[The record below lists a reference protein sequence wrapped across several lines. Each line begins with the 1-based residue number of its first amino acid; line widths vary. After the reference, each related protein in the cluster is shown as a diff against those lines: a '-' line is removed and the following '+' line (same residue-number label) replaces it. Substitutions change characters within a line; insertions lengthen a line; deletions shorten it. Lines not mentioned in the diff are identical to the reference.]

1 MIEVKTTGTIPVCTL
16 IHVDI
21 SFKPY
26 WHTTAVVHNESKFM
40 SFVMRMGC
48 PTIASL
54 ETVILTKGYAGR
66 TLDVITMAYD
76 ETGTGVSG

>member
-1 MIEVKTTGTIPVCTL
+1 MIEFKTTGTIPVCTK
-16 IHVDI
+16 INVDM

-26 WHTTAVVHNESKFM
+26 WHTTAVVHSESKFL
-40 SFVMRMGC
+40 SFYMRMGC

-54 ETVILTKGYAGR
+54 EAVILTPGYVGR

-76 ETGTGVSG
+76 ETGTGTPG